1 MVSREAPKGKSY
13 GADSNGRGVSVHTL
27 GKGGRHP
34 WAGERQGA
42 NEGSQQKLLLTPP
55 TKGRG
60 IRVEISSLIKTA
72 KMQAKSRKE
81 RCTQGRKITPSDS
94 KSFTEF
100 SDKRREES
108 KW

>member
-1 MVSREAPKGKSY
+1 MAEEYLFILWGKEE
-13 GADSNGRGVSVHTL
+13 GTLGHGRGKEQMRAVSKNYFL
-27 GKGGRHP
+27 P
-34 WAGERQGA
+34 
-42 NEGSQQKLLLTPP
+42 PP